1 MKLFLEAIGP
11 SSASS
16 DRYAPDPH
24 PDPHQSEKQDL
35 DPDLHQSDADPQ
47 YILVLLQENY
57 YCRNHVCV
65 TQFSEGCIFSV
76 DRLCTSHS
84 DQILVYFSLLSAE
97 LTSSRTPE
105 IKKLAV
111 ESYEEVRKGKV
122 S

>member
-11 SSASS
+11 SSASN

-24 PDPHQSEKQDL
+24 PDPHQSEKQGL

-47 YILVLLQENY
+47 HRSAVYPSSSTGKFVLPKA
-57 YCRNHVCV
+57 CV

-84 DQILVYFSLLSAE
+84 DQILEYFSLLNAE
-97 LTSSRTPE
+97 WSSSQTPE
-105 IKKLAV
+105 IKKTCC
-111 ESYEEVRKGKV
+111 RKL
-122 S
+122 